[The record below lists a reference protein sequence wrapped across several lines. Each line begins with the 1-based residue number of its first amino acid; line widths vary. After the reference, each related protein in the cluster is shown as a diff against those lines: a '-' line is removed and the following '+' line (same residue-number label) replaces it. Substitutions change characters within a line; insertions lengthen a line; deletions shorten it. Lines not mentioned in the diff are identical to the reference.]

1 MEYLNKI
8 NQQVAIMIP
17 KNKIQQLLT
26 HQKTHL
32 IQLITL
38 DNKTI
43 KQIQQKY
50 QTKTK
55 QTTKPKSQS
64 LLE

>member
-8 NQQVAIMIP
+8 NQEVAIMIP
-17 KNKIQQLLT
+17 RNKIQQFLT
-26 HQKTHL
+26 NKITHL
-32 IQLITL
+32 IIQY
-38 DNKTI
+38 NKTI

-55 QTTKPKSQS
+55 QTTLQKSQS
-64 LLE
+64 QLE

>member
-8 NQQVAIMIP
+8 NQQVAIMIQ

-50 QTKTK
+50 QTQTK

>member
-1 MEYLNKI
+1 MEYLSKI
-8 NQQVAIMIP
+8 NQQVVIMIL
-17 KNKIQQLLT
+17 KNKIQQQLT

-32 IQLITL
+32 TTL

-50 QTKTK
+50 RTKTK
-55 QTTKPKSQS
+55 QTTQLKSQS
-64 LLE
+64 QSE

>member
-1 MEYLNKI
+1 MEYLSKI
-8 NQQVAIMIP
+8 NQQVAIMIA

-32 IQLITL
+32 IHLITL
-38 DNKTI
+38 ENKTI
-43 KQIQQKY
+43 KQMQQKY

-55 QTTKPKSQS
+55 QTTQPKSQS
-64 LLE
+64 QSE